1 MGFRP
6 DDERLRNALEIAER
20 EGLDYTFEKTTLA
33 DDAHPNTV
41 RITLERGDRHAVMI
55 GSSLGAG
62 RVLVTEIDGYPVE
75 VTGNYHTIVLVAE
88 DVKGSVARI
97 ATHPRRGRPQHRD
110 AAAHAESARRRRVH
124 GHRDR
129 RRARRGGAR
138 RDPRAALG
146 ALGLPPRQG
155 ECLMYK
161 SLADAIRDAE
171 SQRHP
176 ASRGSRWRPRAGD
189 QGRPVDDIRAAL
201 QRALD
206 VMRGAVGQ
214 GMTGDLYS
222 ASGLVG
228 GDAAKLRTGPAG
240 PLAGTPFRDIL
251 ARALAVQEV
260 NAAMGVIV
268 AAPTAGG
275 AGVLPA
281 VLTGLAARART
292 SPTTAVVDALAVA
305 GLIGAVIAERASLSG
320 AEGGC
325 QAETGAAAAMAAGAA
340 TEMLGGTP
348 AQVGHAVALALQG
361 TLGLVCDPL
370 GGLVELPCVFRNATG
385 VGHRARRHRDGD
397 GRHRVRDP
405 GGRGDRHDG
414 RDRPRDGRAL
424 SRDRRRRAR
433 RDAHRAAARQG
444 ATGADQAGAEVAGS
458 AGRAGRRKPSLPG
471 GAPVA
476 CAASATPAET
486 RRASIP

>member
-1 MGFRP
+1 
-6 DDERLRNALEIAER
+6 
-20 EGLDYTFEKTTLA
+20 
-33 DDAHPNTV
+33 
-41 RITLERGDRHAVMI
+41 
-55 GSSLGAG
+55 
-62 RVLVTEIDGYPVE
+62 
-75 VTGNYHTIVLVAE
+75 
-88 DVKGSVARI
+88 
-97 ATHPRRGRPQHRD
+97 
-110 AAAHAESARRRRVH
+110 
-124 GHRDR
+124 
-129 RRARRGGAR
+129 
-138 RDPRAALG
+138 
-146 ALGLPPRQG
+146 
-155 ECLMYK
+155 MYK

-171 SQRHP
+171 AKQISLARLALETE
-176 ASRGSRWRPRAGD
+176 ASD
-189 QGRPVDDIRAAL
+189 QGRTVEDIRAAL

-281 VLTGLAARART
+281 VLTGLAQARGIPDAV
-292 SPTTAVVDALAVA
+292 VVDALAVA

-340 TEMLGGTP
+340 TEMLGGNPT
-348 AQVGHAVALALQG
+348 QVGHATALAMQG

-385 VGHRARRHRDGD
+385 AAIALTGIELAMAGVEFKIPVDEVIDVMGEI
-397 GRHRVRDP
+397 GRSMDVRYRETA
-405 GGRGDRHDG
+405 GGG
-414 RDRPRDGRAL
+414 L
-424 SRDRRRRAR
+424 
-433 RDAHRAAARQG
+433 AA
-444 ATGADQAGAEVAGS
+444 TPT
-458 AGRAGRRKPSLPG
+458 GRRLAKERLIQIK
-471 GAPVA
+471 
-476 CAASATPAET
+476 
-486 RRASIP
+486 RA